1 MNTHFPC
8 NTGECFAKGVMRC
21 DAPKASGWEGR
32 TRAYV
37 LVLKGWVL
45 CWKGVWGIG
54 ICRRQTGTAHDWEGC
69 TEWRVPPRD
78 ALGLTLSLIYFAV
91 L

>member
-8 NTGECFAKGVMRC
+8 NTGERFAKGVMRC

-78 ALGLTLSLIYFAV
+78 ALGLTLSPIYFVV